1 MGDLPTS
8 LVLGRVIEAEIGDT
22 GLRVRLKRLD
32 RAQGIETDWVQVASP
47 MVGPEA
53 GLIFAPEPG
62 DIAVMAYA
70 ARRPLVLGFITGA
83 DMPAPSDVLEERII
97 QSRNGNALVLI
108 DGDEGGIT
116 LKDEH
121 GNEITMNKDGITL
134 KSDADITVEAS
145 GTATVKGATVEL
157 NP

>member
-8 LVLGRVIEAEIGDT
+8 LVLGRVLEAEIGET

-32 RAQGIETDWVQVASP
+32 RAQGIETDWIQVASA
-47 MVGPEA
+47 MIGPQA

-70 ARRPLVLGFITGA
+70 ARRPIVLGFITGA
-83 DMPAPSDVLEERII
+83 DMPAPTDTLEERTI
-97 QSRNGNALVLI
+97 QSRNGNFLKLI

-121 GNEITMNKDGITL
+121 GNEIIMDQGGITL
-134 KSDADITVEAS
+134 KSASDITIEAS